1 MEHICQR
8 IVKCESWYD
17 FVVLISKISDFPLFK
32 GRRHDR
38 MGRKVVEKL
47 FFIRVFSFFFF
58 FFQTKFICSLLIK
71 GSIVRS
77 SLCIIEQY
85 FYSRDFII
93 KNRVLSGWIVQMEN
107 FILFFLGWNFW
118 NIYFWRFSFFFFA
131 IEFWSTVRWKLLGR
145 RGKWNKCGDGFREFY
160 LARSISHS
168 GRKIV
173 RRLSNENSIQKDLHI
188 RF

>member
-1 MEHICQR
+1 MSRDTILSYWYQKYLTFLCSRDEGTIEWVER
-8 IVKCESWYD
+8 WWRNSFLSES
-17 FVVLISKISDFPLFK
+17 FLS
-32 GRRHDR
+32 
-38 MGRKVVEKL
+38 
-47 FFIRVFSFFFF
+47 FF

-160 LARSISHS
+160 LARSIA
-168 GRKIV
+168 
-173 RRLSNENSIQKDLHI
+173 
-188 RF
+188 

>member
-1 MEHICQR
+1 MRGYIFPFLHIFWSNLLNKFVTVEHICQR

-58 FFQTKFICSLLIK
+58 FQTKFICSLLIK

-93 KNRVLSGWIVQMEN
+93 KNRVLSGWK
-107 FILFFLGWNFW
+107 FKWKILFYSFSGETSEIFIFDDFL
-118 NIYFWRFSFFFFA
+118 FFFFCDWIFA
-131 IEFWSTVRWKLLGR
+131 TDRQFVESYWGGEV
-145 RGKWNKCGDGFREFY
+145 
-160 LARSISHS
+160 
-168 GRKIV
+168 
-173 RRLSNENSIQKDLHI
+173 NEINVGMDFVNFI
-188 RF
+188 